1 MKVGFI
7 GLGNVGGKLANS
19 LLKNGTKITRIL
31 VSMVFLSQQMLWKK
45 MGRLKLEGYTGINKI
60 ISLRLKIYDKI
71 YTFIEL
77 TKVLQELR
85 EIDILSKTVSINQQI
100 LLEKFFVKTCKGI
113 YV

>member
-1 MKVGFI
+1 MGKV
-7 GLGNVGGKLANS
+7 
-19 LLKNGTKITRIL
+19 
-31 VSMVFLSQQMLWKK
+31 
-45 MGRLKLEGYTGINKI
+45 KLEGYTGINKI
-60 ISLRLKIYDKI
+60 ISSRLKVYDKN